1 VRSFVPAEPVAWR
14 WEPKAVRP
22 RWETVLDDTLRV
34 VPRVTTEGVVRQAGV
49 ERDAGDG
56 SASDDTPSATRTRGR

>member
-34 VPRVTTEGVVRQAGV
+34 VPRVTTEGVQRRAGVPGNAQAGIK
-49 ERDAGDG
+49 
-56 SASDDTPSATRTRGR
+56 